1 MICESLEHNL
11 PHDHKETQ
19 YEQADMAN
27 GGFQSLVCKQ
37 KENCNILSIME
48 WIMHAREYT
57 VAVGHDKVEFYG
69 MNKPKNILLSEKK
82 HIAK

>member
-1 MICESLEHNL
+1 
-11 PHDHKETQ
+11 
-19 YEQADMAN
+19 
-27 GGFQSLVCKQ
+27 
-37 KENCNILSIME
+37 ME
-48 WIMHAREYT
+48 WIIHAREYT